1 MHRQAIEL
9 MWTFVRTAWE
19 RARHADWRD
28 ETGGTTLETVLWY
41 TAAGLGVVAVA
52 AIIWSAIKEK
62 ASEPLPS
69 PTAP

>member
-1 MHRQAIEL
+1 MHSQAIEFL
-9 MWTFVRTAWE
+9 WSFVQVAWH
-19 RARHADWRD
+19 RARDVDWRD

-52 AIIWSAIKEK
+52 AIIWAAIKDK